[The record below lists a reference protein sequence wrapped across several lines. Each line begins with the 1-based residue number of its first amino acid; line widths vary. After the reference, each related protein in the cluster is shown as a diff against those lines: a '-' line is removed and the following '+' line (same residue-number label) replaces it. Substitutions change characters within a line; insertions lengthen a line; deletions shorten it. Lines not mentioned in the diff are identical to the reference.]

1 LPVTLFRLFPFLHT
15 KKQEPM
21 SYYAHLR
28 NIVHTVL
35 SYVQHVDRY
44 TLGHTL
50 WAIVSTILPACVTY
64 FGGECSYV
72 IELQK
77 LSSAIYHI
85 FVFDEIRK
93 IANCWLFAD
102 RF

>member
-1 LPVTLFRLFPFLHT
+1 MEMEIAVFLIER
-15 KKQEPM
+15 QLILINRRM
-21 SYYAHLR
+21 YLAM
-28 NIVHTVL
+28 
-35 SYVQHVDRY
+35 
-44 TLGHTL
+44 
-50 WAIVSTILPACVTY
+50 VSTILPACVTY

-72 IELQK
+72 IELQT

>member
-1 LPVTLFRLFPFLHT
+1 MEMEIAIFLIERQLILMDGTL
-15 KKQEPM
+15 
-21 SYYAHLR
+21 HL
-28 NIVHTVL
+28 
-35 SYVQHVDRY
+35 
-44 TLGHTL
+44 
-50 WAIVSTILPACVTY
+50 AMVSTIVPACVTY

-77 LSSAIYHI
+77 LSSAIYYI
-85 FVFDEIRK
+85 FGFGEIRK